1 MAWVQL
7 GQRVRMVVRVSL
19 VNASY
24 KLHTAHVMDV
34 VTTYIY
40 SYHSIAQG
48 VRKACSSLL
57 GINRC
62 YFNLLGIIG
71 IM

>member
-7 GQRVRMVVRVSL
+7 GQRVRMVVRVSM
-19 VNASY
+19 VNASC

-40 SYHSIAQG
+40 LYHSVAQG
-48 VRKACSSLL
+48 VRKA
-57 GINRC
+57 
-62 YFNLLGIIG
+62 
-71 IM
+71 